1 MRVGLFLDATD
12 PWINWDWLSNHVP
25 LILTSL
31 GAHIE
36 LTVIAVG
43 IAFAISLPTGVLVQR
58 RAWLRG
64 PVLTTAGIFY
74 TIPSIALFAL
84 LIPYTGLS
92 TLTAEIGLV
101 SYALLILTRNVVV
114 GLDAVPKDVLDAA
127 DGMGYRPFARL
138 VGVELPLALPTIF
151 AGIRIGTVTTI
162 GLITITA
169 VIGQDSLGQLILTGL
184 TDSFHT
190 PLVVGT
196 VLSVALAFVADVAL
210 AAGQRI
216 AMPWARPA

>member
-1 MRVGLFLDATD
+1 MTRGLFLDATD
-12 PWINWDWLSNHVP
+12 PWINWDWLSNHIP

-31 GAHIE
+31 GAHVE
-36 LTVIAVG
+36 LTVIAVVIG
-43 IAFAISLPTGVLVQR
+43 LVISLPVGVLAQR
-58 RAWLRG
+58 RRLLRG
-64 PVLTTAGIFY
+64 PILTIDGILY

-101 SYALLILTRNVVV
+101 SYVLLILTRNVVV
-114 GLDAVPKDVLDAA
+114 GLDSVPRDVVDAA
-127 DGMGYRPFARL
+127 DGMGYRPLARL
-138 VGVELPLALPTIF
+138 FRVELPLALPAIF

-196 VLSVALAFVADVAL
+196 VLSVALAFVADTAL
-210 AAGQRI
+210 AIVQRI
-216 AMPWARPA
+216 AIPWARSA

>member
-1 MRVGLFLDATD
+1 MGRGVFLDATD
-12 PWINWDWLSNHVP
+12 PWINWDWLANHIP

-31 GAHIE
+31 GAHVE
-36 LTVIAVG
+36 LTVIAVVIG
-43 IAFAISLPTGVLVQR
+43 LVISLPVGVLAQR
-58 RAWLRG
+58 RRLLRG
-64 PVLTTAGIFY
+64 PILTIDGILY

-101 SYALLILTRNVVV
+101 SYVLLILTRNVVV
-114 GLDAVPKDVLDAA
+114 GLDSVPRDVVDAA
-127 DGMGYRPFARL
+127 DGMGYRPLARL
-138 VGVELPLALPTIF
+138 FRVELPLALPAIF

-196 VLSVALAFVADVAL
+196 VLSVALAFVADTAL
-210 AAGQRI
+210 AIAQRI
-216 AMPWARPA
+216 AIPWARSA

>member
-1 MRVGLFLDATD
+1 MPSGLFLAYVD
-12 PWINWDWLSNHVP
+12 PWINWDWLSTHVP
-25 LILTSL
+25 VFA
-31 GAHIE
+31 GALAAHVE

-43 IAFAISLPTGVLVQR
+43 VGLVIALPVGVLAQR
-58 RAWLRG
+58 DRRLRG
-64 PVLTTAGIFY
+64 PALTLFGIFY

-101 SYALLILTRNVVV
+101 GYALLILARNVIV

-138 VGVELPLALPTIF
+138 VQVELPLAMPTIF
-151 AGIRIGTVTTI
+151 AGVRIATVTTI

-169 VIGQDSLGQLILTGL
+169 VIGQDSLGQLILQGL
-184 TDSFHT
+184 IENFHT

-196 VLSVALAFVADVAL
+196 ALCILLAIVADLGLAF
-210 AAGQRI
+210 GQRL
-216 AMPWARPA
+216 ALPWARNA